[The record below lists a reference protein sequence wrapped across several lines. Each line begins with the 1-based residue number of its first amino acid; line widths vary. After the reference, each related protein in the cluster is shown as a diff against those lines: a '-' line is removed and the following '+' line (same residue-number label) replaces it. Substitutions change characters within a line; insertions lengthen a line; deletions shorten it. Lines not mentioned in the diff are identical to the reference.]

1 MYEIDTLFR
10 CREIILNTNIDII
23 DGFERVLKEWDE
35 YLKYY
40 DKYSN
45 YKDYDIDD
53 NEMTIIENN
62 IDMNIS
68 DLSRN
73 IDNYY
78 LTDNIIKMSMDG
90 NYVLLGSA
98 KSNEWLSLSEFD
110 ALLDKHIKERLEN
123 ALAKSKIIKTE
134 QKEKKE
140 LTLDELLIF
149 FDELEDDKNLK
160 KFFEGTEENKNIISE
175 EDNSINSVDNII
187 EMLGLS

>member
-1 MYEIDTLFR
+1 MYELDTLYR
-10 CREIILNTNIDII
+10 CREIIINTNVDII

-45 YKDYDIDD
+45 YKDDDIND

-62 IDMNIS
+62 IDMNTS
-68 DLSRN
+68 DLSKN

-110 ALLDKHIKERLEN
+110 VLLDKHIKERLAN
-123 ALAKSKIIKTE
+123 ALAKSKISKME

-160 KFFEGTEENKNIISE
+160 KYFEGTEENINNISE
-175 EDNSINSVDNII
+175 EENNITSVDNII
-187 EMLGLS
+187 DMLGLS

>member
-53 NEMTIIENN
+53 YEMTVIENN
-62 IDMNIS
+62 IDMNTS
-68 DLSRN
+68 DLNKN

-110 ALLDKHIKERLEN
+110 LLLDKHIKERLEI
-123 ALAKSKIIKTE
+123 ALAKSKVNKTE

-175 EDNSINSVDNII
+175 EESSITSVDNII